1 MDIIAIAQRIGD
13 AAYERELPDEYEA
26 SRAYT
31 VNTEAARDAL
41 REIEAERARQER
53 GANINDIELYFVRD
67 GETIK
72 RVVQHWRT
80 SVAIKALESEGWE
93 QVEFCEYVRARVLSA
108 PIEHDFSEGELAR
121 LEAMCQ

>member
-1 MDIIAIAQRIGD
+1 MDIIQIAQIVGD
-13 AAYERELPDEYEA
+13 KAYQRELPDQYEA
-26 SRAYT
+26 SRSYT
-31 VNTEAARDAL
+31 VNTRAALDAL
-41 REIEAERARQER
+41 REIEAQRARQER

-72 RVVQHWRT
+72 RVVQHWRAG
-80 SVAIKALESEGWE
+80 VAIKALESEGWE

-108 PIEHDFSEGELAR
+108 PIEHDLSEDELAR